1 MRAVWKQ
8 IFLGC
13 ALWAVSVAATQPA
26 LADVDFQVK
35 KMTRGDVPLGKGQC
49 DIRLR
54 VDGEAEVSV
63 RGDRVHIRTIS
74 GRDGRDDGSEC
85 NEPLPARPLTGF
97 NFEVLDR
104 RNDITLLSE
113 PDRLTRFSAVVRIR
127 DSEGG
132 EGRYHFRLSWQMD
145 GGGPGFGSGPGG
157 YSPGDRGRVPDD
169 RGPAARFPVARA
181 MDVCRDE
188 VRDRI
193 LRDYRYST
201 VDVQNVRAD
210 DRPGRN
216 DWIIGDAT
224 GRSGRN
230 IELFIFSCQVDF
242 GTGRVRAVDVRAR

>member
-1 MRAVWKQ
+1 
-8 IFLGC
+8 
-13 ALWAVSVAATQPA
+13 
-26 LADVDFQVK
+26 
-35 KMTRGDVPLGKGQC
+35 
-49 DIRLR
+49 
-54 VDGEAEVSV
+54 
-63 RGDRVHIRTIS
+63 
-74 GRDGRDDGSEC
+74 
-85 NEPLPARPLTGF
+85 
-97 NFEVLDR
+97 
-104 RNDITLLSE
+104 
-113 PDRLTRFSAVVRIR
+113 
-127 DSEGG
+127 
-132 EGRYHFRLSWQMD
+132 
-145 GGGPGFGSGPGG
+145 
-157 YSPGDRGRVPDD
+157 
-169 RGPAARFPVARA
+169 